1 MSVQMIS
8 TASMNTLV
16 SAMVQMN
23 FVSGLE
29 ANSVIA
35 MIQVV
40 NVASWNQRYNQNDS
54 VEPVTFK
61 ETDRVINSADG
72 GDIYS
77 VQDLISTVKLC
88 DYVSYQLDEAPNSE
102 QTLIVKTLN
111 AFNEYLLDLY
121 LTEMDNTY
129 PEYDARSLSKYS
141 LPGYDAAP
149 WGL

>member
-16 SAMVQMN
+16 TAMVEMN
-23 FVSGLE
+23 FIHAIE
-29 ANSVIA
+29 AQAVVD
-35 MIQVV
+35 MINVV
-40 NVASWNQRYNQNDS
+40 NVASWNKRYDHNERI
-54 VEPVTFK
+54 EPVTYK
-61 ETDRVINSADG
+61 ATDRVIHSADG

-102 QTLIVKTLN
+102 QTLIVKSLN
-111 AFNEYLLDLY
+111 AFNEYLLELY